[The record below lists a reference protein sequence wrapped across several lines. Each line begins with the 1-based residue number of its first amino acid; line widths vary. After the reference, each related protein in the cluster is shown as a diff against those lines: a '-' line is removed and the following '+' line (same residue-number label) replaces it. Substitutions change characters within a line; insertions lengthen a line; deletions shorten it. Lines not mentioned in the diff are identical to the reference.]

1 VLQAE
6 PLAPADLDDGTNGSA
21 MCRQS
26 CPGRSGSG
34 IYLER
39 AALVYANET
48 PFLIFLL
55 LLVTVLFA
63 AGLHEHRT
71 PTR

>member
-1 VLQAE
+1 MPLPRMQAHQLRSHSHKPVL
-6 PLAPADLDDGTNGSA
+6 PRGFVGAPA
-21 MCRQS
+21 
-26 CPGRSGSG
+26 
-34 IYLER
+34 ER